1 MKLSLL
7 SLAGIAAL
15 VALVSGCAPAA
26 ARPAPLST
34 PPLAPSGP
42 FAASARAKFEAAL
55 AAFVRHDEAHD
66 WTPASCA
73 EVAAMFDDARAQ
85 AGGVYPQ
92 AAFDAG
98 LAHQRCRDHAKARAS
113 FEKAGKDDPSFLAA
127 HAKVALY
134 RFEQDG
140 NLDTA
145 IDAVQRAVG
154 AGKFTDVASLVD
166 LAALQMTR
174 DSAVPGPGCKDDTEC
189 AKLNLHRALALDDA
203 YMPAHNELALYYLQV
218 ARKRAGIT
226 KRGSLARQ
234 VLTPSRP
241 QKRADLQQL
250 ELAALVCSQAIAK
263 NPRYAPLHNTAGIV
277 EWELGRVNAAV
288 AELQRAV
295 DLDPSFFE
303 AQMNYAAL
311 NLGFRGFAR
320 AEAAYRR
327 AIELRPNDYD
337 AHLGLGVA
345 FRGAI
350 ADEPDDDA
358 LSAKLAAI
366 AAEIA
371 AAKRIDESRP
381 EAFYNEGLFLHD
393 VETMRART
401 STADRI
407 AVLERAEA
415 SLRTFL
421 EKAKG
426 KAGFEDAITR
436 ASERLQDITPTKAFL
451 RVPLPA
457 SSVPATPPRPA
468 RVPRA
473 SPPVR

>member
-1 MKLSLL
+1 M
-7 SLAGIAAL
+7 
-15 VALVSGCAPAA
+15 
-26 ARPAPLST
+26 
-34 PPLAPSGP
+34 
-42 FAASARAKFEAAL
+42 
-55 AAFVRHDEAHD
+55 
-66 WTPASCA
+66 
-73 EVAAMFDDARAQ
+73 
-85 AGGVYPQ
+85 
-92 AAFDAG
+92 
-98 LAHQRCRDHAKARAS
+98 
-113 FEKAGKDDPSFLAA
+113 
-127 HAKVALY
+127 
-134 RFEQDG
+134 
-140 NLDTA
+140 
-145 IDAVQRAVG
+145 
-154 AGKFTDVASLVD
+154 
-166 LAALQMTR
+166 
-174 DSAVPGPGCKDDTEC
+174 
-189 AKLNLHRALALDDA
+189 
-203 YMPAHNELALYYLQV
+203 
-218 ARKRAGIT
+218 
-226 KRGSLARQ
+226 
-234 VLTPSRP
+234 
-241 QKRADLQQL
+241 
-250 ELAALVCSQAIAK
+250 
-263 NPRYAPLHNTAGIV
+263 
-277 EWELGRVNAAV
+277 
-288 AELQRAV
+288 
-295 DLDPSFFE
+295 
-303 AQMNYAAL
+303 
-311 NLGFRGFAR
+311 
-320 AEAAYRR
+320 
-327 AIELRPNDYD
+327 
-337 AHLGLGVA
+337 
-345 FRGAI
+345 RGAI